1 MPEPDERTGMSGGAR
16 WAIALVAAV
25 ALVVA
30 FFALRGRDDE
40 PETAARPST
49 ATQEQAGAEQPA
61 GGGEPAPKDEHTARD
76 EETGGEPAPAEE
88 PQGGE
93 PAPDEEPRAEEPA
106 VAVVRVRGGEPV
118 GGVQQL
124 EVRRGDRIRFRV
136 VADAD
141 DEVHL
146 HGYDVEKAVGPGR
159 RATFDVEATIEG
171 RFEVE
176 LHGTGTQIARVDVT
190 PS

>member
-16 WAIALVAAV
+16 WAIALVAVV

-30 FFALRGRDDE
+30 FFALRGDDDE
-40 PETAARPST
+40 PETAARPAT
-49 ATQEQAGAEQPA
+49 ATQEVPAAE
-61 GGGEPAPKDEHTARD
+61 EPAVKDEHTARD
-76 EETGGEPAPAEE
+76 EAAGGEGAGGEESGGEESGGVEAPDEQPHAEE
-88 PQGGE
+88 PTV
-93 PAPDEEPRAEEPA
+93 P
-106 VAVVRVRGGEPV
+106 VVRVRDGEPV
-118 GGVQQL
+118 GGVEEI
-124 EVRRGDRIRFRV
+124 EVRTGDRIRFRV

-146 HGYDVEKAVGPGR
+146 HGYDIEKPVGPGSP
-159 RATFDVEATIEG
+159 ATFDAEATVEG

-176 LHGTGTQIARVDVT
+176 LHGTGTQIAQVDVT

>member
-16 WAIALVAAV
+16 WAIALVAVV

-30 FFALRGRDDE
+30 FFALQGGGDDE
-40 PETAARPST
+40 PETAVRPAT
-49 ATQEQAGAEQPA
+49 ATQE
-61 GGGEPAPKDEHTARD
+61 EPAAEEPAVKEEHTARD
-76 EETGGEPAPAEE
+76 EGAGGEEPGGEEAPAEEAPAEE
-88 PQGGE
+88 PQ
-93 PAPDEEPRAEEPA
+93 AEEPA
-106 VAVVRVRGGEPV
+106 VPVVRVRGGEPV
-118 GGVQQL
+118 GGVQEI
-124 EVRRGDRIRFRV
+124 EVRTGDRIRFRV

-146 HGYDVEKAVGPGR
+146 HGYDIEAAVGPGR
-159 RATFDVEATIEG
+159 PATFDVGATIEG

-176 LHGTGTQIARVDVT
+176 LHGTGTEIAQVDVT

>member
-1 MPEPDERTGMSGGAR
+1 MSGGAR
-16 WAIALVAAV
+16 WAIALVAVV

-30 FFALRGRDDE
+30 FFALRGGDDE
-40 PETAARPST
+40 PDTAARPAT
-49 ATQEQAGAEQPA
+49 ATQE
-61 GGGEPAPKDEHTARD
+61 EPAAEEPAVKDEHTARD
-76 EETGGEPAPAEE
+76 EGAGGEESGGEEAPAEE
-88 PQGGE
+88 PH
-93 PAPDEEPRAEEPA
+93 AEEPT
-106 VAVVRVRGGEPV
+106 VPVVRVRDGEPV
-118 GGVQQL
+118 GGVQEL
-124 EVRRGDRIRFRV
+124 EVPTGDRIRFRV

-159 RATFDVEATIEG
+159 PATFNVEATLEG

-176 LHGTGTQIARVDVT
+176 LHGTGTQIAQVDVT